1 MVAVLGGGLVLG
13 GCEVSTRARA
23 VARCEPGDRRRV
35 QTARYAGQYALYPGL
50 RAPEGAER
58 PEAAL
63 SVHLAKG
70 QRFGF
75 RKSEAGVS
83 AVAGDQSV
91 ELGAQQAHRWE
102 LRADPGQ

>member
-1 MVAVLGGGLVLG
+1 MRCRFVVMVAMLCGGLVLG
-13 GCEVSTRARA
+13 GCEVSTRART
-23 VARCEPGDRRRV
+23 VARYEPGDRPRV

-50 RAPEGAER
+50 RAVEGAER

-63 SVHLAKG
+63 SVHLGKG
-70 QRFGF
+70 ERFGF

-91 ELGAQQAHRWE
+91 VLGPQQSHRW
-102 LRADPGQ
+102 